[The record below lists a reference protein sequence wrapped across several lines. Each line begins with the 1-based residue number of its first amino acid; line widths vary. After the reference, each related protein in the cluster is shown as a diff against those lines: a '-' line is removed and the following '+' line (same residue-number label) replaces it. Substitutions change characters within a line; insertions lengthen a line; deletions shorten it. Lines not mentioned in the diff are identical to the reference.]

1 MDHTFEIM
9 TIASVT
15 SEKKKLPLQNNKD
28 PNNKWHELKG
38 KDLDV
43 FHFKWIVLNSAKLKK
58 SKPWETFY
66 I

>member
-1 MDHTFEIM
+1 MFEIM

-15 SEKKKLPLQNNKD
+15 SEKKLPLQNNKD

-58 SKPWETFY
+58 